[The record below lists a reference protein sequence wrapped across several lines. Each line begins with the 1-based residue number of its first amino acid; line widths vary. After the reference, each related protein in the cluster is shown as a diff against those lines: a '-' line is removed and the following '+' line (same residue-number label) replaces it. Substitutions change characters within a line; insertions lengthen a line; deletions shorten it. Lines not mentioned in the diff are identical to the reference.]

1 MKLTK
6 TSIRS
11 RMNNTT
17 LNHSMVIQMAT
28 SEVKHFD
35 PDPAI
40 HKWVNGSIRPRR
52 PAFKEGSSRKRARLE
67 KHPQAEV
74 EVVEVYE
81 DATATP
87 EPGQEIVVEP
97 EEEEQEEDH
106 VQFNDKGGN
115 EANSDDEGMISDYD
129 SEPEMSEDD
138 VLKYIANELQRNLAM
153 IE

>member
-1 MKLTK
+1 
-6 TSIRS
+6 
-11 RMNNTT
+11 MNNTT

-40 HKWVNGSIRPRR
+40 HKWVNCSIRPRR

-81 DATATP
+81 DATAAIAAKSRFFCLLYLHFLQFQIFEVLLT
-87 EPGQEIVVEP
+87 
-97 EEEEQEEDH
+97 
-106 VQFNDKGGN
+106 VQILQAFEYNN
-115 EANSDDEGMISDYD
+115 FI
-129 SEPEMSEDD
+129 
-138 VLKYIANELQRNLAM
+138 LHELLYFVP
-153 IE
+153 